1 MMNQTRRRPGSRRT
15 EIACENC
22 LCGIRC
28 PFSVNDRC
36 ILFDIETK
44 FEIAFSE
51 RVVAPFMLLN
61 GVLPPCKGLMSVSDG
76 RKKGLKPGI
85 EVEYSFLVERH
96 VTVTPKEK
104 VGRGTEI

>member
-1 MMNQTRRRPGSRRT
+1 MMNQTMRRPGSRRT
-15 EIACENC
+15 EIAYEDC
-22 LCGIRC
+22 LSGIRR

-36 ILFDIETK
+36 VLFDVETK

-76 RKKGLKPGI
+76 RKKRLKPGI

-96 VTVTPKEK
+96 VAVTLREK
-104 VGRGTEI
+104 VGRRTEI